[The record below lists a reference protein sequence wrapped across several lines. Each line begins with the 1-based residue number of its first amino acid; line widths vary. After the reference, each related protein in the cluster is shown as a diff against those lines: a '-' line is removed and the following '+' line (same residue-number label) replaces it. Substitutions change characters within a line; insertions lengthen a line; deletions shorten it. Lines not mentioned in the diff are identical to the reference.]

1 MVLKGGV
8 MEMGAICPFCGFDM
22 TMKSEYER
30 IGHEGVH
37 LQERLKRDYEQNEKM
52 FGPYDEGQ
60 MRFNMYRTMQE
71 RLAKQIAEK
80 LDTAL
85 ERQRQ

>member
-1 MVLKGGV
+1 MVLS
-8 MEMGAICPFCGFDM
+8 AICPFCGFDM

-37 LQERLKRDYEQNEKM
+37 LQERLKRDYEENEKM

-60 MRFNMYRTMQE
+60 MRFSMYHKMQDI
-71 RLAKQIAEK
+71 LAKQITARLEA
-80 LDTAL
+80 AL
-85 ERQRQ
+85 EKQRQ